1 MLRAKQRQEKM
12 LFSGLTLDAV
22 FDSFCVHL
30 VSHFL
35 QDFKKELNT
44 MERVKNDYVRKTAE
58 QVGTEVLH
66 LYIFSLILS

>member
-12 LFSGLTLDAV
+12 FSGLTLDAV

-66 LYIFSLILS
+66 LLSSG